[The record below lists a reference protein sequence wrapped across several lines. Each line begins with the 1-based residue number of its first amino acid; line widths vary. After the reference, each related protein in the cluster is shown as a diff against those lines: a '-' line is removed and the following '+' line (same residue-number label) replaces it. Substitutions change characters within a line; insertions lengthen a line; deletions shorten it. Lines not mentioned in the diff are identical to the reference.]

1 MRKGRFS
8 GAAAEIAQ
16 RYSQSVSFDWRLYRH
31 DVAGSI
37 AHAAALAHAGIL
49 TSEEREKIDKGLREI
64 EIEIENGKFEWDQ
77 SLEDVH
83 MKIEA
88 ALTKRIG
95 AAGAKLHTA
104 RSRNDQAALDL
115 RLYVK
120 AEIGEIRS
128 GLRSLQ
134 SALLHL
140 AEQHIDV
147 VMPGYT
153 HLQRAQPIFFA
164 HYMLAQNEAF
174 ERDADRLSNCL
185 TRTDVLPLGAGA
197 LAGSTIVLNRTF
209 VAGPLRFSRVS
220 QNSIDAVGDRDFVA
234 EFLFCLAM
242 IGLHLSRLS
251 EDLIIWSTNEFGFV
265 EFSDAFSTGSSLM
278 PQKKNPDMAE
288 LTRGKTGRLYGNLVS
303 ILTTVKALPSSYN
316 RDLQEDKH
324 ALFDS
329 VDTVKSALE
338 VFAAMLPELTVNR
351 ERMERAPGD
360 PNLLATDLAEYL
372 VKKGMAFREAHE
384 VVGKLIARAS
394 EKNLAL
400 DNLSLLEMQEASP
413 LFGEE
418 VTTIFDAR
426 RSLEKRGAI
435 GGECGGTDRAL
446 AQAARPNCSG
456 RRAACLRNDF
466 GADTAAATAVIIR
479 FSAF

>member
-1 MRKGRFS
+1 MRTGRFS
-8 GAAAEIAQ
+8 DVVAEIAQ
-16 RYSQSVSFDWRLYRH
+16 RYGQSVSFDWRLYRH

-64 EIEIENGKFEWDQ
+64 ETEIENGKFEWDQ
-77 SLEDVH
+77 SLEDVY
-83 MKIEA
+83 MNIEA

-95 AAGAKLHTA
+95 VAGAKLHTA
-104 RSRNDQAALDL
+104 RSRNDQVALDL

-134 SALLHL
+134 SALLNL

-147 VMPGYT
+147 LMPGYT

-164 HYMLAQNEAF
+164 HYMLAQIEAL
-174 ERDADRLSNCL
+174 ERDADRLIDCHN
-185 TRTDVLPLGAGA
+185 RTDVLPLGAGA
-197 LAGSTIVLNRTF
+197 LAGSTIVLNPAF
-209 VAGPLRFSRVS
+209 VAGQLGFSNVS

-278 PQKKNPDMAE
+278 PQKKNPDMAGF
-288 LTRGKTGRLYGNLVS
+288 TRGKTGRLYGNLVS

-316 RDLQEDKH
+316 RDLQEAKH

-329 VDTVKSALE
+329 VDTVRAALE
-338 VFAAMLPELTVNR
+338 VFSAMLPELQVNAA
-351 ERMERAPGD
+351 RMEAAAND
-360 PNLLATDLAEYL
+360 PNLFATDVAEYL
-372 VKKGMAFREAHE
+372 VKKGMPFREAHE
-384 VVGKLIARAS
+384 TVGQI
-394 EKNLAL
+394 
-400 DNLSLLEMQEASP
+400 
-413 LFGEE
+413 
-418 VTTIFDAR
+418 VR
-426 RSLEKRGAI
+426 R
-435 GGECGGTDRAL
+435 
-446 AQAARPNCSG
+446 
-456 RRAACLRNDF
+456 
-466 GADTAAATAVIIR
+466 
-479 FSAF
+479 